1 MDPHNIL
8 ELALSQQ
15 APRVPVDN
23 EGKSAMATI
32 SGELQVATR
41 EDNVSVNF
49 LYGPNEYDTL
59 TSFTGTGHAGR
70 DGSMGYVSCGT
81 GVGSAQ
87 VESINAVRYRAGHEM
102 QAAVSHVFAEP
113 EENLIQRVGL
123 INGADGWAI
132 GYNAL
137 SAFGVW
143 FESNGGGW
151 EFTPS
156 TAFEADRLDGLGENS
171 GFLLNPQ
178 KANIYKL
185 SYGWHGSLPLML
197 SVWAGYQRGWVLAHV
212 KEVANIQDTP
222 HLGNPSLPIRAY
234 IERTAGTGADIRC
247 KFGSWRAGSVAG
259 SEEHNLADRV
269 FEYAGVETPI
279 TGSTPSQPLQTL
291 LGLRS
296 KATYKGRNNHI
307 IVEATYGQFSADG
320 AKAVLVT
327 LWAASQGVL
336 DAPLAGYVDRDTESS
351 VMEFSTATQIFTPN
365 ADEYPVASVLLNK
378 IGQTA
383 RSLDRRG
390 RAMFP
395 NNEYL
400 VCAQSAGNSEVS
412 YVVSTV
418 EKF

>member
-15 APRVPVDN
+15 APRVPIDN

-70 DGSMGYVSCGT
+70 DGSMGYISPGA
-81 GVGSAQ
+81 GVGFAQ
-87 VESINAVRYRAGHEM
+87 VGSINAVRYRAGHEM

-113 EENLIQRVGL
+113 EANLVQRVGL

-132 GYNAL
+132 GYDGL

-143 FESNGGGW
+143 FQSSGGDW

-156 TAFEADRLDGLGENS
+156 TAFAADRLDGRGENS
-171 GFLLNPQ
+171 GFELNPQ

-197 SVWAGYQRGWVLAHV
+197 SVWAGYQRGWILAHV

-222 HLGNPSLPIRAY
+222 HLGNPSLPICAC
-234 IERTAGTGADIRC
+234 IERTAGAGADARC
-247 KFGSWRAGSVAG
+247 KFGSWRAGSASG
-259 SEEHNLADRV
+259 SEERNLADRV
-269 FEYAGVETPI
+269 FEYVGVETSI
-279 TGSTPSQPLQTL
+279 TGSTQSQPLQTL

-296 KATYKGRNNHI
+296 KATYKGKNNHI
-307 IVEATYGQFSADG
+307 VVEATYGQFGADG

-327 LWAASQGVL
+327 LWSASQGVL
-336 DAPLAGYVDRDTESS
+336 DAPLTGYADRDTESS
-351 VMEFSTATQIFTPN
+351 VMEFSTATQVFTPN
-365 ADEYPVASVLLNK
+365 PGEYPVASVLLSK
-378 IGQTA
+378 VGQTT

-395 NNEYL
+395 GNEYL
-400 VCAQSAGNSEVS
+400 ICAQSAGGSDVS
-412 YVVSTV
+412 YVISTV